1 MQIRLIDRSIQTTPG
16 MLEFVH
22 SHITA
27 AVRRFASRVREI
39 RVQIADVNGPKGGLD
54 KRCVILATVSGGRG
68 HVIARHRDSEF
79 YATIAGAAH
88 AQEVLKIGVN
98 GVMSGEAAS
107 WGPVNKF
114 CAETTADLYNAKVG
128 VDIGFKNET
137 TLVWQVIGSTDMRKG
152 PLLVGDYGGVS
163 AEASVALGVGANAL
177 VAEGKEIPDN
187 VLAVG
192 SPARVVRE
200 FTPDEIAMRAEWPM
214 PETLAV
220 KLFDW
225 RDPSNI

>member
-27 AVRRFASRVREI
+27 AVRQFASRVREI

-88 AQEVLKIGVN
+88 ALK
-98 GVMSGEAAS
+98 
-107 WGPVNKF
+107 
-114 CAETTADLYNAKVG
+114 
-128 VDIGFKNET
+128 
-137 TLVWQVIGSTDMRKG
+137 R
-152 PLLVGDYGGVS
+152 
-163 AEASVALGVGANAL
+163 L
-177 VAEGKEIPDN
+177 VARRIDRDHTKRGGAPDRRRRPPGRVGGREN
-187 VLAVG
+187 RRETAVL
-192 SPARVVRE
+192 
-200 FTPDEIAMRAEWPM
+200 
-214 PETLAV
+214 
-220 KLFDW
+220 
-225 RDPSNI
+225 